1 MFWTRRKVVEAPVPL
16 RETPRPDPPRPDPE
30 TVEIEEKIYRIYLD
44 WDTPPE
50 WQIVASGYTWDTFS
64 EQAMFYVINKYRWE
78 RAQHPGSDAIH
89 WYKHSGPH
97 ELLLSIRS
105 SDIKAIEVIGAQTR
119 EIPCE

>member
-16 RETPRPDPPRPDPE
+16 RETPRPAPE

-50 WQIVASGYTWDTFS
+50 WQVVASGYTRDTLS
-64 EQAMFYVINKYRWE
+64 GETMFYVSNKYLWVKTQR
-78 RAQHPGSDAIH
+78 PGSDAIH
-89 WYKHSGPH
+89 WYKHPGPH

-119 EIPCE
+119 EVPCE